1 MSVSA
6 SIEPGRGEYRKT
18 CVPRLLV
25 LGTSVVAFLLVK
37 YVEVNVERVPKFHPG
52 GFESYVR
59 ESVRNRR
66 HPQCCVAVDTSRRG
80 HSQDTLI

>member
-25 LGTSVVAFLLVK
+25 LGTSLVAFLLVK

-52 GFESYVR
+52 GFESYVKVFAIVGIP
-59 ESVRNRR
+59 SVVWPWTRR
-66 HPQCCVAVDTSRRG
+66 AEDTRR
-80 HSQDTLI
+80 TR